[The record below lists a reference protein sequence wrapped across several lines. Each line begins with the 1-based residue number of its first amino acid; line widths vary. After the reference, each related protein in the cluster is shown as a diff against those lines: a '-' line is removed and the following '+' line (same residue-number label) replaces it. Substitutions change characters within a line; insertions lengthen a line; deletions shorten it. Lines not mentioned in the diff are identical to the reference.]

1 MPVLRGAAK
10 SPRAE
15 MFWQR
20 RDDRA
25 ARVGDH
31 KWVASAKGSG
41 LFDLAADPGETKD
54 LSKDRPDVLEKVKA
68 GTARVFTDPIVLV
81 VRTCRE
87 ELRGSPTDAL
97 PELVE
102 RLARQRLRV
111 SLD

>member
-1 MPVLRGAAK
+1 MTLAVPPIVPDQSVRSAIARLRQ
-10 SPRAE
+10 E
-15 MFWQR
+15 F
-20 RDDRA
+20 
-25 ARVGDH
+25 
-31 KWVASAKGSG
+31 
-41 LFDLAADPGETKD
+41 
-54 LSKDRPDVLEKVKA
+54 LEL
-68 GTARVFTDPIVLV
+68 GRDPIVLV

>member
-1 MPVLRGAAK
+1 MTLALPTIVPDPAVRSAIVRLRQEFPDIG
-10 SPRAE
+10 
-15 MFWQR
+15 
-20 RDDRA
+20 
-25 ARVGDH
+25 
-31 KWVASAKGSG
+31 SA
-41 LFDLAADPGETKD
+41 
-54 LSKDRPDVLEKVKA
+54 
-68 GTARVFTDPIVLV
+68 PIVLV

>member
-1 MPVLRGAAK
+1 MTLAVPLTVSDPSIRSAVVRLSNEFPELG
-10 SPRAE
+10 PR
-15 MFWQR
+15 
-20 RDDRA
+20 
-25 ARVGDH
+25 
-31 KWVASAKGSG
+31 S
-41 LFDLAADPGETKD
+41 
-54 LSKDRPDVLEKVKA
+54 
-68 GTARVFTDPIVLV
+68 IVLV